1 MDDQNVWE
9 HALLLSFCALLAVAG
24 LLVAAWVVVAG
35 SLLTLDGILLALIA
49 LVFVAVFGGIAG
61 WSFLSGEAQA
71 ILRHFKTGEK
81 TSSAEG
87 SPHSG

>member
-9 HALLLSFCALLAVAG
+9 HALLLGFCVLLALAG

-61 WSFLSGEAQA
+61 WSFLNGEAQA
-71 ILRHFKTGEK
+71 ILRRFNKGK
-81 TSSAEG
+81 NSSSAENP
-87 SPHSG
+87 PHSG